1 MQEWQ
6 SLIWPQRYREL
17 LVELVESRN
26 TEDTAGDLSL
36 MRRSYATS
44 EIMSFLLRESEA
56 HCQHEETHHDAA
68 VGN

>member
-1 MQEWQ
+1 M
-6 SLIWPQRYREL
+6 L

-26 TEDTAGDLSL
+26 TEETPGDLSL
-36 MRRSYATS
+36 RRMSFATC

-56 HCQHEETHHDAA
+56 HCQHEEAHHDAA